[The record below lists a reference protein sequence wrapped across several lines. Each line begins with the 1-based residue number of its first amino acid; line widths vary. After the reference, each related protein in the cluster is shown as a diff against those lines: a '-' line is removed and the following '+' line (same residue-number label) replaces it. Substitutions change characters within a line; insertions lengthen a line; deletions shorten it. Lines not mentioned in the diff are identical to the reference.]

1 MLRCVKLNFKR
12 SLISFSSLYT
22 DSIASHKN
30 SIVGDIE
37 EVLTQHLSGGAF
49 EDVKDDNNKTNE
61 LNSSIPQ
68 TQKEDVLSN
77 PMKQSIAS
85 NSKQLSQQT
94 NIRENRDYEDKNEK
108 DLIKGT
114 VNVNFS
120 HLNIKS

>member
-30 SIVGDIE
+30 CIVGDIE

-114 VNVNFS
+114 VIVNFS